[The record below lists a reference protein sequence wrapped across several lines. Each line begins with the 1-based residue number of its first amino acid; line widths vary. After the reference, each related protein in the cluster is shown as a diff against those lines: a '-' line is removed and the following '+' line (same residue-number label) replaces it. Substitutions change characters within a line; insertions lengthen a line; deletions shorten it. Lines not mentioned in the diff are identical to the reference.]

1 MRSAADM
8 TRALAAIAP
17 GEALMLDVTDQSGPR
32 RVQPSQAGSPR
43 RSAPDTGGVVQDR
56 VGGSISVRPPC
67 PNRPPRARS
76 RSSRHR
82 VAELELRV
90 VQLTALHRV
99 ALSIAKSPSP
109 SRVFVE
115 LARELGA
122 AIPRVYEV
130 SVASWDR
137 RRGLIRD
144 IFEFKPQENRR
155 VAVPGSEFDLRGL
168 PELDALLRAGRGSL
182 VSLRDDPA
190 TPASQ
195 VAYMKRF
202 GWRSLLQAPLAA
214 AGRTLAVIEI
224 ADIAESRPWQEHEI
238 EFCETL
244 ALAGSHDPAAGAS
257 SSSGSTTWPSTTP
270 SPASPTRASS
280 TAAPPRPN
288 APRAGTSSRSACS
301 SSTSTTSSRSTT
313 SAGTR
318 TAIASSARPPRCC
331 ASTPVRSDVAGRL
344 GGDELALLLP
354 RTQPGDVRMVA
365 KRLARALREA
375 GIPVSIGLATIPGS
389 EAGGPGLVEAADLAL
404 LQAKRQGKG
413 RIARAA

>member
-1 MRSAADM
+1 MSEPPT
-8 TRALAAIAP
+8 TRTVPEL
-17 GEALMLDVTDQSGPR
+17 EA
-32 RVQPSQAGSPR
+32 
-43 RSAPDTGGVVQDR
+43 
-56 VGGSISVRPPC
+56 
-67 PNRPPRARS
+67 
-76 RSSRHR
+76 R

-195 VAYMKRF
+195 VAYMRRF

-224 ADIAESRPWQEHEI
+224 ADIDESRPWQEHEI

-244 ALAGSHDPAAGAS
+244 ALQAAMTLQQAKLFERIHHMAEHDALTGLANPARLPPARRRGRTCRAPARAATRGARGRHRRLQAGQRRARARARRSCPPHDR
-257 SSSGSTTWPSTTP
+257 
-270 SPASPTRASS
+270 RA
-280 TAAPPRPN
+280 AAPAR
-288 APRAGTSSRSACS
+288 TS
-301 SSTSTTSSRSTT
+301 
-313 SAGTR
+313 
-318 TAIASSARPPRCC
+318 
-331 ASTPVRSDVAGRL
+331 SDVAGRL

-365 KRLARALREA
+365 KRLERALREA

-404 LQAKRQGKG
+404 LHAKRQGKG